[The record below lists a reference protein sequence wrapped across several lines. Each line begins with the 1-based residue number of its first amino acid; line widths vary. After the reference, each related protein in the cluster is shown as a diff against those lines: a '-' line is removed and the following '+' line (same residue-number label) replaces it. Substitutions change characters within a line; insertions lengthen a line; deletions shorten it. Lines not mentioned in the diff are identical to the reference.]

1 MDVLTLLDRLD
12 TYLSEC
18 SRLPLVG
25 KIMVDEDE
33 VFGLID
39 DLRAAIPQEIE
50 QAKWLLKE
58 RDRILQEAR
67 KEADEIMKDA
77 QGQIAILASESV
89 ITKEARIQAEELIDK
104 AQEVAGEIHLGARRY
119 ADELMKTVEDLLDEM
134 LNKVKEDRKELDMP
148 ASGATGSGQGPISAI
163 GGDSEGVFE
172 AGGDDDNWD
181 GEYDDDDD
189 QGQPRKRLWFRGRD

>member
-1 MDVLTLLDRLD
+1 MDVLTLLERLD

-77 QGQIAILASESV
+77 QGQIATLASESV

-104 AQEVAGEIHLGARRY
+104 AQEVAGEIHIGARRY

-134 LNKVKEDRKELDMP
+134 LSKVKEDRKELDVP
-148 ASGATGSGQGPISAI
+148 PSGNTESGEGPVSVS
-163 GGDSEGVFE
+163 GKDFEGVFE
-172 AGGDDDNWD
+172 SDDGDDCD
-181 GEYDDDDD
+181 GEYDGDED
-189 QGQPRKRLWFRGRD
+189 QNQPRKRFWFRGRD